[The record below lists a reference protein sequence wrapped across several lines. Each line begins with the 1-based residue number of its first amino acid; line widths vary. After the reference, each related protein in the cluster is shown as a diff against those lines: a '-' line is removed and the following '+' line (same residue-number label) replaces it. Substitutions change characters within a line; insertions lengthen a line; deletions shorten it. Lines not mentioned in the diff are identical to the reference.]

1 MAGHGP
7 VTRGR
12 TRMARTLSQGAGE
25 DASRDQTELDLRV
38 AAAIAAGNAA
48 AAATGAGATQQAT
61 SAIIANPT
69 ALGAPPGGAAPVNPT
84 QGAARGWTNVPA
96 SVYAPWPALGMR
108 GATSAYPTGA
118 AGAAAGGPTVTPG
131 TTPAAPAISAAS
143 AGGSVLRGQ
152 RVTGQAPAP
161 ITGDQ
166 NRFSATGQPNVQ
178 FVKVTSAPN
187 FRGTEYNTY
196 NTWSHKFKAWAQLQG
211 LWDYYLHEVS
221 APTPTGYTAAELASH
236 VNALQM
242 HHYALTRAYGELL
255 QCLELDEHVQLL
267 IEFQGIGTAL
277 PRPDLAWARLE
288 SVFTRSLP
296 TSNIQVTKELARYKL
311 QDGETIM
318 DYWRRGKDIKT
329 RHMAAHG
336 PMSLQSW
343 LTYVLAGLPSSWDA
357 VSMIQTQLLPMQTEE
372 GLLNILLEE
381 EDRRRFKSKGK
392 GIQDAL
398 NSETGGAGGKKGG
411 KKTGKWGNKGKDYP
425 SQKRIG
431 QDGEWGE

>member
-1 MAGHGP
+1 M
-7 VTRGR
+7 
-12 TRMARTLSQGAGE
+12 
-25 DASRDQTELDLRV
+25 
-38 AAAIAAGNAA
+38 
-48 AAATGAGATQQAT
+48 
-61 SAIIANPT
+61 
-69 ALGAPPGGAAPVNPT
+69 
-84 QGAARGWTNVPA
+84 
-96 SVYAPWPALGMR
+96 
-108 GATSAYPTGA
+108 
-118 AGAAAGGPTVTPG
+118 
-131 TTPAAPAISAAS
+131 
-143 AGGSVLRGQ
+143 
-152 RVTGQAPAP
+152 TGQAPAP

-166 NRFSATGQPNVQ
+166 NPTGQSPVGGLSGVAASAVHPSSGWGPAGFSATGQPNVQ

-343 LTYVLAGLPSSWDA
+343 LTYVLAGLPTSWDA